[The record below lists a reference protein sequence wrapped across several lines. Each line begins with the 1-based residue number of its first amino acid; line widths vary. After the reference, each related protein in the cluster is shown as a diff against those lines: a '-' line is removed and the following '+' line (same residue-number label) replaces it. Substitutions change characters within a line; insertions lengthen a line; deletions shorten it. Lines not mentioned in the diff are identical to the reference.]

1 VRYIASSRLVIFD
14 HSRVDVVVVGDDA
27 GPHDGPHDE
36 VEHPLRDRID
46 FARRKEPLVAKSAL
60 AQLWAVDVTL
70 AEVVLVAEVRSVD
83 GARLVTVTLALL
95 AHLQDLLLDLITLL
109 AAE

>member
-1 VRYIASSRLVIFD
+1 MAAFSMLHLQS
-14 HSRVDVVVVGDDA
+14 H
-27 GPHDGPHDE
+27 
-36 VEHPLRDRID
+36 
-46 FARRKEPLVAKSAL
+46 
-60 AQLWAVDVTL
+60 LWAVDVTL

>member
-1 VRYIASSRLVIFD
+1 MFTFLSLSRLFLVSLTSRLVIFD

-60 AQLWAVDVTL
+60 AQLKTRECV
-70 AEVVLVAEVRSVD
+70 S
-83 GARLVTVTLALL
+83 
-95 AHLQDLLLDLITLL
+95 
-109 AAE
+109 